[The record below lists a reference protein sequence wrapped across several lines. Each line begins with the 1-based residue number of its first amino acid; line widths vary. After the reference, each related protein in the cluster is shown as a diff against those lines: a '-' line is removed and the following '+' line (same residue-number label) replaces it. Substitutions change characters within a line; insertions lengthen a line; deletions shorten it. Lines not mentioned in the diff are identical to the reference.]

1 VSYPLS
7 IARIELDKRVEEEPR
22 NSNWGP
28 KVKEYLAT
36 AGVTTPAPW
45 CMAFVVWCFRK
56 AEVLNDKLPT
66 TASCTF
72 LLNWAREKGKLV
84 KQPQPGDIF
93 LLLRPGGRTAFH
105 TGIIR
110 SVSPLTVGTIEGNS
124 NSSGSPEGFAVVAR
138 NRSRHVRIA
147 YVRI

>member
-1 VSYPLS
+1 VSLLE
-7 IARIELDKRVEEEPR
+7 IAAREVGTEEEPR

-28 KVKEYLAT
+28 KVKEYLAM
-36 AGVTTPAPW
+36 AGITSPAPW
-45 CMAFVVWCFRK
+45 CMAFVVWCFRQ
-56 AEVLNDKLPT
+56 AGFAHDKLPT

-105 TGIIR
+105 TGIVK
-110 SVSPLTVGTIEGNS
+110 SVGTLNITTIEGNS
-124 NSSGSPEGFAVVAR
+124 NSVGSPEGYAVVSRQR
-138 NRSRHVRIA
+138 NKLVRIA
-147 YVRI
+147 FVRIG